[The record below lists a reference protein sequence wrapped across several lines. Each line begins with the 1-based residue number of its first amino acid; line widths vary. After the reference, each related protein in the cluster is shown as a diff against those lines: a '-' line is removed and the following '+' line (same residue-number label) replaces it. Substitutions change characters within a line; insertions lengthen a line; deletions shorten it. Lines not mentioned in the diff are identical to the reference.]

1 MPGIH
6 SSAAVE
12 TDSIGEG
19 VEIGEFA
26 VVRPGAVLGDRVRIH
41 PHAVIES
48 AVEIG
53 AGTEVLPG
61 SCLGQRPRAVGT
73 IDREH
78 TFEEGLRIGADCLIG
93 THAIVYYDVE
103 IGAGTLVGDIAS
115 IRETARIGAGCTIG
129 RTAVI
134 DREVRIGDRT
144 LIGFSSVIAAKST
157 VGEGVFVAPGVA
169 TSNDNRLGADGWV
182 EEQAA
187 GARIEDGARIGVNAT
202 LLPGVTIGRGAVVGA
217 GSVVTRD
224 VAEGTTVVGNPA
236 RPLQR
241 S

>member
-1 MPGIH
+1 MSGIH
-6 SSAAVE
+6 PSAIVG
-12 TDSIGEG
+12 TDSVGEE

-26 VVRPGAVLGDRVRIH
+26 VIRPGVVLGDRVKIH
-41 PHAVIES
+41 PHVVIEA

-61 SCLGQRPRAVGT
+61 SRLGQRPRAVGT
-73 IDREH
+73 IARRH
-78 TFEEGLRIGADCLIG
+78 TFEEGLRIGADCVIG

-103 IGAGTLVGDIAS
+103 IGPETLIGDMAS

-157 VGEGVFVAPGVA
+157 VGEGVFIAPGVA
-169 TSNDNRLGADGWV
+169 TTNDNALGAHGWV

-187 GARIEDGARIGVNAT
+187 GATIEDEARIGANAT

-224 VAEGTTVVGNPA
+224 VGAGTTVVGNPA
-236 RPLQR
+236 RPLKR
-241 S
+241 A